1 MKAMIKKNGMG
12 IERAAIA
19 GAVLLA
25 AGAAKADGISEALTE
40 MTGFA
45 TAVGG
50 GAAAVIGVAVVF
62 AGIKL
67 GKRLLG
73 KV

>member
-1 MKAMIKKNGMG
+1 M
-12 IERAAIA
+12 ERAAVAGIA
-19 GAVLLA
+19 LA
-25 AGAAKADGISEALTE
+25 TAGAAKADGVTEAITE
-40 MTGFA
+40 MGDMA
-45 TAVGG
+45 TSVGG

-62 AGIKL
+62 ALIKL